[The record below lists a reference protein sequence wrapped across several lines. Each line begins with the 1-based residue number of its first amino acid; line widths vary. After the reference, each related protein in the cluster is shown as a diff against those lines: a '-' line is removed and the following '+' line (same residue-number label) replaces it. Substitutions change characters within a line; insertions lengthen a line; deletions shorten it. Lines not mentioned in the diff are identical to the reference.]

1 MTSAQRSS
9 ANATPGAVAVKP
21 VASASLGAEVICGDV
36 RKLDDG
42 QSRAGE
48 RPSLDQPDLPK
59 GAYEFVMETEVESDD
74 DPVKIRHVVK
84 CAKQGCFAEQMVV
97 KPVPLVSTMKINGE
111 AYAL

>member
-1 MTSAQRSS
+1 MTKTRITKAKVRVIIQWYLKGSVLKGTVESGC
-9 ANATPGAVAVKP
+9 T
-21 VASASLGAEVICGDV
+21 EVQTH
-36 RKLDDG
+36 L
-42 QSRAGE
+42 
-48 RPSLDQPDLPK
+48 
-59 GAYEFVMETEVESDD
+59 EVESDD